1 MAQEDKAKFTGVFRK
16 ADKNNDGEV
25 TPGEL
30 KRMVII
36 EFGQDISDRDLVDM
50 FCCLDK
56 NGDGKVTLDEF
67 LGEMLK
73 KPRRAEFRKAF
84 DDIDKDHSGSISK
97 DEVRQLVKSRGC
109 SDADIDKMFAKVDT
123 NDDGIISLDEFMA
136 MV

>member
-30 KRMVII
+30 KRMVIN
-36 EFGQDISDRDLVDM
+36 EFGEDISDRDLADM
-50 FCCLDK
+50 FCCLDR
-56 NGDGKVTLDEF
+56 NGDNKVTLEEF
-67 LGEMLK
+67 LGEMMK

-84 DDIDKDHSGSISK
+84 DDIDKDHSGSLST